1 MSSSKILL
9 FLLALTGLVA
19 CQGNKGG
26 GTSPTEQETADLLVC
41 TFNIRYIEP
50 ADGDNDWDHRKDA
63 VCNFILTRKPD
74 VIGLQEVE
82 KESAQYIYSKV
93 KDEYG
98 FYGVGPEKGKDLL
111 TDADPSSANAILY
124 RKSRFNLSSKGA
136 FWHSDT
142 PDQVA
147 VKNKSSDY
155 GSWHTTHPLNTVWV
169 KLIDNDAMGRVV
181 WLFNTHYQN
190 NKNISD
196 RAPAIRLSESNLHLT
211 KIPSLIGGAIGPGCQ
226 DNVFLLGDFNCTSDT
241 EALQQFITYPL
252 GYARLDALKSSF
264 RTANTDN
271 GFGKGGALIDHIFFC
286 GPLKALTYSLDRRDY
301 GTTFI
306 SDHYPVLTEFSYTD

>member
-9 FLLALTGLVA
+9 FLLALTGLAA

-26 GTSPTEQETADLLVC
+26 GSSSPQETRDLLVC

-50 ADGDNDWDHRKDA
+50 ADGANDWDHRKDA
-63 VCNFILTRKPD
+63 VCSFILTRKPD

-111 TDADPSSANAILY
+111 TDADPASAPAILY
-124 RKSRFNLSSKGA
+124 RKTRFDLSAKGV

-142 PDQVA
+142 PDQVV
-147 VKNKSSDY
+147 VKNKANDY
-155 GSWHTTHPLNTVWV
+155 GSWHTTHPRNTVWV
-169 KLIDNDAMGRVV
+169 KLIDNERLGRTV

-190 NKNISD
+190 NKNISAQ
-196 RAPAIRLSESNLHLT
+196 APGIRLLESNLHLN
-211 KIPSLIGGAIGPGCQ
+211 KIPQITGGVLGTGCK
-226 DNVFLLGDFNCTSDT
+226 DAVFLLGDFNCASS
-241 EALQQFITYPL
+241 EESLQTLINYPL
-252 GYARLDALKSSF
+252 GYARLDAKKSSF

-271 GFGKGGALIDHIFFC
+271 GFGSGGGLIDHIFFS
-286 GPLKALTYSLDRRDY
+286 GPLNALLYSLDKRDY
-301 GTTFI
+301 GATYI